1 MAVLITGQVCWRAE
15 GDMVMPRAR
24 DRERNRERNRKERS
38 SPGLA
43 GELG

>member
-1 MAVLITGQVCWRAE
+1 MLITGQVCWRAE
-15 GDMVMPRAR
+15 GDMVVPRAR
-24 DRERNRERNRKERS
+24 DRERDRKERS

>member
-1 MAVLITGQVCWRAE
+1 MLITGQVCWRAE
-15 GDMVMPRAR
+15 GDMVVPRAR
-24 DRERNRERNRKERS
+24 DRERDRERNRKERS

>member
-1 MAVLITGQVCWRAE
+1 
-15 GDMVMPRAR
+15 MVVPRAR